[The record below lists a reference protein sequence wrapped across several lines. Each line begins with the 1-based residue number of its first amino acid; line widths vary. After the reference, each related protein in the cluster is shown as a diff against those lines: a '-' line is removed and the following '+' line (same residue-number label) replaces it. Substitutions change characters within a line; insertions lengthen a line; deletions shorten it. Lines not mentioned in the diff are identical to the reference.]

1 MEKFYKRI
9 DKIDDKI
16 HAAKLPYNA
25 WKVLFLVTDK
35 TDAGEIASILEEE
48 ETIIQ
53 DALNRLVSEK
63 LVTEISEKTVD
74 VTPGPEVEEKPEE
87 EVLPQEEPVDEPV
100 EKSDEVELLISE
112 EEPATEDLQED
123 VLDGQEDTFDLE
135 SVFNESDDEKEP
147 ENLEI
152 SIADES
158 ETEINTEE
166 KSVEEVSAE
175 IEQDEVSVSGKKK
188 ILVVDDSIVIRK
200 MVEIALEDE
209 NFHIETAVSGKDG
222 LALIDKINPDLV
234 ILDMMLPD
242 INGIEIL
249 KAIKASKGIP
259 VIMLSGK
266 DSPQMVEKAKSEGAD
281 EFLPKPFKDDE
292 LLGKIKD
299 LIAE

>member
-35 TDAGEIASILEEE
+35 TDAREIASILEEE

-63 LVTEISEKTVD
+63 LVIEITEKTVD
-74 VTPGPEVEEKPEE
+74 VTPGTEVEEMPE
-87 EVLPQEEPVDEPV
+87 EPV

-112 EEPATEDLQED
+112 EEPVTEDLQED
-123 VLDGQEDTFDLE
+123 VLGGQEDTFDLE
-135 SVFNESDDEKEP
+135 SVFNESDDEKEH

-152 SIADES
+152 SIADEP

-175 IEQDEVSVSGKKK
+175 TEQDEVSVSGKKK

-209 NFHIETAVSGKDG
+209 DYHIETAVSGKDG
-222 LALIDKINPDLV
+222 LALMDKINPDLV

-292 LLGKIKD
+292 LLSKIKD
-299 LIAE
+299 LLAE

>member
-9 DKIDDKI
+9 DKIDEKI
-16 HAAKLPYNA
+16 HSAKLPYNA

-35 TDAGEIASILEEE
+35 TDAREIAAILEEE
-48 ETIIQ
+48 DAIVQE
-53 DALNRLVSEK
+53 ALNRLVSEK

-74 VTPGPEVEEKPEE
+74 ATPEIEAEETSVEPVFPQDLATEEPEE
-87 EVLPQEEPVDEPV
+87 NTNEVDVQ
-100 EKSDEVELLISE
+100 ISE
-112 EEPATEDLQED
+112 QESGGEIPDKGDLENEEEA
-123 VLDGQEDTFDLE
+123 FDLE
-135 SVFNESDDEKEP
+135 SVFTESEDEKEH
-147 ENLEI
+147 EDLEI
-152 SIADES
+152 SIADEP
-158 ETEINTEE
+158 EPEIKVEE
-166 KSVEEVSAE
+166 KPVEEEPLHTEADKE
-175 IEQDEVSVSGKKK
+175 SVSGKKK

-209 NFHIETAVSGKDG
+209 NYHIETAVSGKDG

-292 LLGKIKD
+292 LLSKIKN
-299 LIAE
+299 LLE